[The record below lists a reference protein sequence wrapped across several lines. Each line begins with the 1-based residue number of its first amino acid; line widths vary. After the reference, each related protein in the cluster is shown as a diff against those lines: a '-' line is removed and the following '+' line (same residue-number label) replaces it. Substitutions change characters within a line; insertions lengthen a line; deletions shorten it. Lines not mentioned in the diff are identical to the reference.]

1 VSQFFPLPPT
11 AAAVI
16 QAGPRTSYHKD
27 RIPMR
32 AFEGQHSDS
41 VAIKRSREQKLLQ
54 LKQLKEQF
62 AALKPTVAESMR
74 SAMAKRIA
82 DLEQELGAAAGGKSG
97 KPGPARQR

>member
-1 VSQFFPLPPT
+1 
-11 AAAVI
+11 
-16 QAGPRTSYHKD
+16 
-27 RIPMR
+27 MR